1 MKHKLKRAYS
11 LSARDWIMLAEAWLT
26 LTWIDF
32 AVSFLPYRWW
42 KSWLLIQPD
51 AKANQSSTPSLPFP
65 QLVWSVNAAANHHLR
80 KPTCLRR
87 SLTLKR
93 MLLRRHVTTDLRI
106 GIRKNRNQVDAHA
119 WIEQAGIVINDSP
132 DIATRYSQFP
142 VLKEELL
149 RHL

>member
-1 MKHKLKRAYS
+1 
-11 LSARDWIMLAEAWLT
+11 MLTEAWLT
-26 LTWIDF
+26 LSWIDF

-51 AKANQSSTPSLPFP
+51 IKTSPVPVTSQPFE
-65 QLVWSVNAAANHHLR
+65 QFVWSINAAANHHLR

-93 MLLRRHVTTDLRI
+93 MLQRRRIPTDLRI
-106 GIRKNRNQVDAHA
+106 GIRKNSSQIDAHA
-119 WIEQAGIVINDSP
+119 WIEHAGIVVNDSP
-132 DIATRYSQFP
+132 DIATSYSQFP